1 MALSQQLARIR
12 KEVTLA
18 DGEGDAAVADLV
30 CARGDGR
37 GDPHCIQADVFDLGQ
52 TRGDDADPVCTR
64 GDDADPVCT
73 RGDDAD
79 PVCTRGDDADPVC
92 TRGDDAD
99 PVCIRGDVADPVCI
113 RGDDADPVCIR
124 GDDAPPCS
132 DMQKPHDVFPTDTS
146 GVLHMTTDWSSREEL
161 FH

>member
-1 MALSQQLARIR
+1 MRACRSPGRCPLVALSQQLARIR

-64 GDDADPVCT
+64 GDDA
-73 RGDDAD
+73 
-79 PVCTRGDDADPVC
+79 
-92 TRGDDAD
+92 
-99 PVCIRGDVADPVCI
+99 
-113 RGDDADPVCIR
+113 
-124 GDDAPPCS
+124 PPCS
-132 DMQKPHDVFPTDTS
+132 DMQKPRDVFPTDTS
-146 GVLHMTTDWSSREEL
+146 GILHMTTDWSSREEL